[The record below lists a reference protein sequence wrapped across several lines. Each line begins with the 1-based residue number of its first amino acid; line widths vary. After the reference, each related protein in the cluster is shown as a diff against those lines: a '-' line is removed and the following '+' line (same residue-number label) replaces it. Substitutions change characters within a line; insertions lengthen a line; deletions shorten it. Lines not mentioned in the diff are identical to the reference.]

1 MKLYDWHKCIPF
13 YKDKDMQYFSQ
24 TDDDTFAT
32 WLCPKNR
39 LIPFQVTRSRRPISP
54 RSGLFSFKLID
65 YRTEEETNLLS
76 ILDDDQLKIYG
87 ANQKDIIQHFATQEV
102 ELECGLYY
110 YEIYDGFEK
119 FYSEVFRVMDFEIEF
134 ETKAII
140 DGKNLDIEDK
150 PTELDNSYVGGINYM
165 G

>member
-1 MKLYDWHKCIPF
+1 
-13 YKDKDMQYFSQ
+13 
-24 TDDDTFAT
+24 
-32 WLCPKNR
+32 
-39 LIPFQVTRSRRPISP
+39 
-54 RSGLFSFKLID
+54 LFSFKLID